1 MEINIKVVGEGCE
14 KCDKLYEN
22 TLKAVEELSGE
33 LSEENCGKCL
43 ADAKVE
49 KVEDLIE
56 IVKLGVMSTPSLM
69 INGEIRLLG
78 QTASAQKIKELIR
91 EYA

>member
-1 MEINIKVVGEGCE
+1 M
-14 KCDKLYEN
+14 
-22 TLKAVEELSGE
+22 EELSGE
-33 LSEENCGKCL
+33 LSAENLGKCL
-43 ADAKVE
+43 AAAKVE

-78 QTASAQKIKELIR
+78 QTASTQKIKELIK